1 MAVVRFALSFVLIT
15 WPLTWLWLEGGEY
28 KYLAFLREVGD
39 YVYGLLGIEGVR
51 IRSRVR
57 YMNLIPFVALVLVT
71 PRLGLLRRSVG
82 LFVGLVILVLSHL
95 AFSYMLYRSHRILY
109 PPVLI
114 NISDAL
120 PLALWAVIAR
130 ELVWETVKKVG
141 SHVVVRSPDQQ
152 AGQGE
157 GRQGVSE

>member
-1 MAVVRFALSFVLIT
+1 MTLLRVALSFVLIT
-15 WPLTWLWLEGGEY
+15 LPLTWLWLEGGAQEY
-28 KYLAFLREVGD
+28 LGFLRAVGD
-39 YVYGLLGIEGVR
+39 FVYGLLGIDGVQ
-51 IRSRVR
+51 IRARAR

-71 PRLGLLRRSVG
+71 PRLGLARRSIG
-82 LFVGLVILVLSHL
+82 LLVGLVILVLSHV
-95 AFSYMLYRSHRILY
+95 AFSYLLYRSRHVVY
-109 PPVLI
+109 GPALI

-130 ELVWETVKKVG
+130 ELVWETVKRAG

-157 GRQGVSE
+157 DSPGANG

>member
-15 WPLTWLWLEGGEY
+15 WPLTWFWLEGGDL

-39 YVYGLLGIEGVR
+39 FVYGLLGIEGVR
-51 IRSRVR
+51 IIPRAR

-71 PRLGLLRRSVG
+71 PQIGLTRRSLGLLI
-82 LFVGLVILVLSHL
+82 GLVILVLSHL
-95 AFSYMLYRSHRILY
+95 AFSYMLYRARRLNY
-109 PPVLI
+109 GPVLV

-130 ELVWETVKKVG
+130 ELVWETVKRVG
-141 SHVVVRSPDQQ
+141 SHVAVRSPDQQ
-152 AGQGE
+152 AGQAEDHRGAS
-157 GRQGVSE
+157 G